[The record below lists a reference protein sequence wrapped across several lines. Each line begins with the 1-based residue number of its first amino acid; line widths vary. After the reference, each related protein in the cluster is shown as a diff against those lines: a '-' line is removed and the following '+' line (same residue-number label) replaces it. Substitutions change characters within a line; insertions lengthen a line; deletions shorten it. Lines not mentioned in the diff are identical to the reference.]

1 MIENKKIGIRH
12 EDKYLMERRVPLP
25 PMHVKRL
32 INESGIE
39 VVVQK
44 SDKRIFKET
53 EYIEAGAK
61 ISDNL
66 YECPVII
73 GVKEIPENAF
83 EKNKTYIFFSHVI
96 KGQPYNMSMLKKIID
111 LKCTLIDYECITDE
125 SNRRLIFFGRHA
137 GNAGMINSL
146 WAAGQRFLRLGIETP
161 FLSINQAH
169 TYHSLNEAK
178 HIISEV
184 GFNILKN
191 GLPEKLLPFI
201 IGFTGY
207 GNVSVGAQ
215 EICGLLPVKE
225 ITPEELLNIRKTDKY
240 VNNVIYKVVFKE
252 EHISE
257 PINADKSFELHDYYL
272 NPHLY
277 KNSFEKYV
285 PELSILMNCMYWS
298 PKFPRIISKKFIKS
312 LFSNNIIP
320 KLTVIGDITC
330 DPDGSIEIT
339 HKGTEIQDPV
349 FVYNPDK
356 ELTEMG
362 FEGKGML
369 VMAVD
374 ILPSELPRE
383 SSIAFGDM
391 LYKYINKIVKADYSK
406 NFNELDLP
414 AAIKRAV
421 IVHNGEL
428 TPDYKYLK
436 KLI

>member
-1 MIENKKIGIRH
+1 MSENIKLGIRH

-25 PMHVKRL
+25 PTHIKRL
-32 INESGIE
+32 ISESGLE
-39 VVVQK
+39 VAVQK
-44 SDKRIFKET
+44 SSKRIFTENEYLSSGAVIVDSLKE
-53 EYIEAGAK
+53 Y
-61 ISDNL
+61 
-66 YECPVII
+66 PVII
-73 GVKEIPENAF
+73 GVKEIPEDVL
-83 EKNKTYIFFSHVI
+83 ESNKTYIFFSHVI
-96 KGQPYNMSMLKKIID
+96 KGQSYNMSMLKKLLE

-125 SNRRLIFFGRHA
+125 TRRRLIFFGRHA
-137 GNAGMINSL
+137 GIAGMINSL
-146 WAAGQRFLRLGIETP
+146 WSAGQRFLRLGIETP

-169 TYHSLNEAK
+169 TYHSLKEAK

-184 GFNILKN
+184 GFKIQKH
-191 GLPEKLLPFI
+191 GLPEEILPFT

-207 GNVSVGAQ
+207 GNVSAGAQ

-225 ITPEELLNIRKTDKY
+225 ITPDELLNIKESGKY
-240 VNNVIYKVVFKE
+240 VNNVIYKIIFKE

-257 PINADKSFELHDYYL
+257 PIDENNVFELHNYYKH
-272 NPHLY
+272 PELY

-298 PKFPRIISKKFIKS
+298 PKYPRIISKNYIKS
-312 LFSNNIIP
+312 LFANNMIP

-349 FVYNPDK
+349 FVFNPDSG
-356 ELTEMG
+356 LPEMG

-391 LYKYINKIVKADYSK
+391 LYKYISPIVKADYSK
-406 NFNELDLP
+406 DFNSLNLP
-414 AAIKRAV
+414 GDIKRAV
-421 IVHNGEL
+421 IVHKGEL
-428 TPDYKYLK
+428 TPDFQYLK
-436 KLI
+436 KYI